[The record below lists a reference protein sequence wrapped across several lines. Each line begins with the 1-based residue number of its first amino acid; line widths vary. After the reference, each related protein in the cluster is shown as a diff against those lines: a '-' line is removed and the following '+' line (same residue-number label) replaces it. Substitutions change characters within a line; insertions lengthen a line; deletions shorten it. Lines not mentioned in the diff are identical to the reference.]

1 MSNIKLNI
9 FKKLNHETN
18 DSSISLIEDLKSND
32 NLKKIR
38 WTTKTL
44 ESKDNNKPY
53 LSYQKDNNEKKIYD
67 FKEINQ
73 FLNKMIFHEENS
85 TLVYDYMME

>member
-53 LSYQKDNNEKKIYD
+53 LSYQDTNNEKKIYD
-67 FKEINQ
+67 FQKINQ
-73 FLNKMIFHEENS
+73 FLDKIVFQEDNS